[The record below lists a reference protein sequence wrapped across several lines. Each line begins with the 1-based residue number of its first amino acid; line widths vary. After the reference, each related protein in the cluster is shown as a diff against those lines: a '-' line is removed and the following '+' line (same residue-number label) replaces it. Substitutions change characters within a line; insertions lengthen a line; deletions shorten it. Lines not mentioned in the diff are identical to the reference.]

1 MKKKDITIKDL
12 AELLLPKLWIVAIVS
27 ILASAF
33 VFVYSSFAKEDTYTS
48 YSELYV
54 YSKTTSDKEVTT
66 GDNMS
71 VAQGL
76 VEIYQIMLESEE
88 FLKEVVGELTDNPE
102 YAEYKS
108 ITNGI
113 TINAIKNMMTVSQ
126 RDETSVFSISITATS
141 PKLACVL
148 LNAVYDKAIVKIPDL
163 VPNTF
168 DLETFKKPTDPADSK
183 SIAPNSKH
191 ELRNAVLAF
200 LIAAVVSV
208 VAIWVYSFFDVVIRD
223 RKKLVDNVDIPILGV
238 IPRHELPVT
247 QKGEGADA

>member
-1 MKKKDITIKDL
+1 
-12 AELLLPKLWIVAIVS
+12 
-27 ILASAF
+27 
-33 VFVYSSFAKEDTYTS
+33 
-48 YSELYV
+48 
-54 YSKTTSDKEVTT
+54 
-66 GDNMS
+66 MS

-88 FLKEVVGELTDNPE
+88 FLKEVVGELTDNPD

-126 RDETSVFSISITATS
+126 RDETSVFSISVTATS
-141 PKLACVL
+141 PELACVV
-148 LNAVYDKAIVKIPDL
+148 LNAVYDKATVKIPDL

-168 DLETFKKPTDPADSK
+168 KLSEFKKPTDPADSK

-191 ELRNAVLAF
+191 EVRNAVLAF
-200 LIAAVVSV
+200 LVAAVVSV

-223 RKKLVDNVDIPILGV
+223 RKKLADNVDIPILGV
-238 IPRHELPVT
+238 IPRHELPT
-247 QKGEGADA
+247 MQKGDAGDA